1 MAPMILASVLAPML
15 ETSLQQSLLISQ
27 GSLAIFFTRPIAAG
41 FVLLALASMVRG
53 FWVQIRDRRGEALA
67 DGDD

>member
-1 MAPMILASVLAPML
+1 MILASVLAPML

-27 GSLAIFFTRPIAAG
+27 GSSAIFFTRPIAAA
-41 FVLLALASMVRG
+41 FVALALASIVRG
-53 FWVQIRDRRGEALA
+53 FWVQIRDKRGEALA